1 MGGPWIR
8 VRLHRRISGAESGSA
23 LGGRRQ
29 LRAAERRTVLV
40 EPVDE
45 DVYGLQEISV
55 NGSTVD
61 RRAQE
66 GLGEA
71 LDGIRRMAA
80 GAARAHDVPRRR
92 PQRLEPRPPRPA
104 GRLVSGS

>member
-1 MGGPWIR
+1 M
-8 VRLHRRISGAESGSA
+8 V
-23 LGGRRQ
+23 
-29 LRAAERRTVLV
+29 
-40 EPVDE
+40 
-45 DVYGLQEISV
+45 
-55 NGSTVD
+55 

-80 GAARAHDVPRRR
+80 EAHARMTSLDVA
-92 PQRLEPRPPRPA
+92 PQRLEPRPPRLT